1 MGSLRLILINAVKNN
16 ITEVMLSSDLQMLG
30 LPYTYR
36 LAIFRPYSEH
46 KMDMLKVL
54 SEDVLVV
61 FLYND
66 RMNV

>member
-1 MGSLRLILINAVKNN
+1 
-16 ITEVMLSSDLQMLG
+16 MLSSDLQMLG

-61 FLYND
+61 FLYNHG
-66 RMNV
+66 MSM